1 MSNLDILWSRS
12 TAADLARQIVQDS
25 VSKAETAT
33 TAKKRSAKKKQQQT
47 SEDFG
52 SKNSLTN

>member
-25 VSKAETAT
+25 VSKADTAT
-33 TAKKRSAKKKQQQT
+33 TAKKRAAKKKQQRT
-47 SEDFG
+47 SDNFS
-52 SKNSLTN
+52 SKDSLTN

>member
-33 TAKKRSAKKKQQQT
+33 TAKKRSAKKKQQRT